1 MGCETIW
8 GPGNKPMG
16 HVRIHGRG
24 AKSIGPCSKCGELGD
39 LLCDG
44 PPVRG
49 ASPGVKACDAP
60 ICRRCA
66 VSIRYVDLDF
76 CPEHGLLVPEA
87 GACPCSSAPNVPCA
101 GLLVEKMGG
110 LCLVHAV
117 LFDYWLGYVG
127 GLEVYRSGIPQ
138 EEKRQRFR
146 GWLAGMPVA
155 GLDMILVHRHL
166 R

>member
-8 GPGNKPMG
+8 GPGNTPIG

-24 AKSIGPCSKCGELGD
+24 TKSTGPCSKCGEPGD

-44 PPVRG
+44 PHPSGMRSG
-49 ASPGVKACDAP
+49 GKTCDKP
-60 ICRRCA
+60 LCRSCA
-66 VSIRYVDLDF
+66 VSIRYVNVDF
-76 CPEHGLLVPEA
+76 CPEHGHVAPHGTPCMCSTAA
-87 GACPCSSAPNVPCA
+87 GVPCA
-101 GLLVEKMGG
+101 GVLVEKMGG
-110 LCLVHAV
+110 LCLTHAV
-117 LFDYWLGYVG
+117 LFDYWLGHAG
-127 GLEVYRSGIPQ
+127 GLEVYHSSVPQ

-146 GWLAGMPVA
+146 GWLAQMPAA